1 MSSKGGSSKQRRGR
15 RRAAEKSHIQD
26 LMTKV
31 QEDEML
37 DGRDLRFVTSDQ
49 EKMSEVILDFV
60 EPYRDGFEERDGMEW
75 LITFAVIAWNAALV
89 SSKKRR
95 AMLNDAVDGLP
106 DADKEMVSDL
116 LEHMLRRKKQ
126 RFRRNRRM
134 IYEYNV
140 AESEEGLHVSIAST
154 M

>member
-1 MSSKGGSSKQRRGR
+1 MSSKGGSSKQRRR
-15 RRAAEKSHIQD
+15 RRRLAGKSHLQD

-31 QEDEML
+31 QEDELL
-37 DGRDLRFVTSDQ
+37 DERDLRFVTSNQ

-60 EPYRDGFEERDGMEW
+60 EPYRHVFEERSGMEW